1 MNKVILIGNLTRDP
15 ELRTT
20 QSGISVCT
28 FTIAVNRRRGSNA
41 EAGQPEAD
49 FFRVTAWR
57 QLGEIC
63 SKYLAKGRKVS
74 VTGTVSA
81 SAFTGSDGQPRAS
94 LEVTADD
101 VEFLTSRAEAA
112 EMGGSYA
119 PAAPASAPASA
130 SQPAAPANNAGY
142 GSAPQG
148 GGFVQVDEEEL
159 PF

>member
-20 QSGISVCT
+20 PSGDSVCS
-28 FTIAVNRRRGSNA
+28 FTVAVNRRRSSNA

-49 FFRVTAWR
+49 FFRVSVWR
-57 QLGEIC
+57 QQGENC
-63 SKYLAKGRKVS
+63 AKYLSKGRKVYVS
-74 VTGTVSA
+74 GPVTCRTYVGN
-81 SAFTGSDGQPRAS
+81 DGQTRAS
-94 LEVTADD
+94 LEVTANE
-101 VEFLTSRAEAA
+101 VEFLSSRNDQGD
-112 EMGGSYA
+112 MGSYSA
-119 PAAPASAPASA
+119 PAAAPAA
-130 SQPAAPANNAGY
+130 RPAAAPANY

>member
-1 MNKVILIGNLTRDP
+1 MNKVFLIGNLTRDP

-20 QSGISVCT
+20 PSGVSVCS
-28 FTIAVNRRRGSNA
+28 FTIAVNRRRANNA

-63 SKYLAKGRKVS
+63 AKYLAKGRKVS
-74 VTGTVSA
+74 VVGSVSVQ
-81 SAFTGSDGQPRAS
+81 TYQGNDGQTRAS
-94 LEVTADD
+94 LEVQADD
-101 VEFLTSRAEAA
+101 VEFLTPKSEAG
-112 EMGGSYA
+112 EPSPYA
-119 PAAPASAPASA
+119 PSAAPAPR
-130 SQPAAPANNAGY
+130 ANNV

>member
-1 MNKVILIGNLTRDP
+1 MNKVFLIGNLTRDP

-20 QSGISVCT
+20 STGDSVCS
-28 FTIAVNRRRGSNA
+28 FSIAVNRRRRSNA

-49 FFRVTAWR
+49 FFRVSAWR
-57 QLGEIC
+57 QLGENC
-63 SKYLAKGRKVS
+63 AKYLAKGRKVS
-74 VTGTVSA
+74 VVGSVSCR
-81 SAFTGSDGQPRAS
+81 TYVGSDGQTRAS

-101 VEFLTSRAEAA
+101 VEFLTPRGEAGEA
-112 EMGGSYA
+112 PTAYA
-119 PAAPASAPASA
+119 PAVPAPQPTNAS
-130 SQPAAPANNAGY
+130 Y